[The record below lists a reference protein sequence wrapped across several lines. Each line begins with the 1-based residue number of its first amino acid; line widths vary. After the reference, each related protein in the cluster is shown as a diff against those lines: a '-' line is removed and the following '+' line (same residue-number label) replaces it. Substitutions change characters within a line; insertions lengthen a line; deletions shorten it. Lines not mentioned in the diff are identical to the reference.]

1 MASNSPILD
10 VCIIIHTVRN
20 NFFFLCSIYLHIFL
34 DNYNISP
41 RIIIIFQ
48 LADLSMLEK
57 QVYHDITV
65 QGVLVA
71 VSNKYKDFIKVCL
84 FITTYV
90 TIHMT

>member
-10 VCIIIHTVRN
+10 VSIIIHTVRN
-20 NFFFLCSIYLHIFL
+20 NIFSPCSIYLHIFL
-34 DNYNISP
+34 DNYNISA

-65 QGVLVA
+65 HGVLVV

-84 FITTYV
+84 FIATYV